1 MNCPK
6 CLSTMQK
13 DLNSGKLYC
22 IPCLNTP
29 NNRGKYNVAAKEDR
43 TYQGIVFD
51 SKAEMT
57 RYIYLKSEEKAE
69 RIHNLQRQTKFPI
82 IGTQSGYKICDYIAD
97 FTYLKNGRSVV
108 EDVKGVKTALYSL
121 KKKLVK
127 EYYNVDITEVKP

>member
-6 CLSTMQK
+6 CSTIMHR
-13 DLNSGKLYC
+13 DLKSKELF
-22 IPCLNTP
+22 CLKCLLAKKP
-29 NNRGKYNVAAKEDR
+29 RGKYNVAVKEDR

-57 RYIYLKSEEKAE
+57 RYIYLKSEETAE
-69 RIHNLQRQTKFPI
+69 RIYNLQRQTKFPI

-108 EDVKGVKTALYSL
+108 EDVKGVKTAIYSI

-127 EYYNVDITEVKP
+127 EYYNVDITEVK

>member
-6 CLSTMQK
+6 CSTIMHRDLKSKELFCLQCLLSKKT
-13 DLNSGKLYC
+13 
-22 IPCLNTP
+22 
-29 NNRGKYNVAAKEDR
+29 RGKYGVAVKEDR

-57 RYIYLKSEEKAE
+57 RYIYLKSEEKAG
-69 RIHNLQRQTKFPI
+69 RIQNLQTQTKFPI
-82 IGTQSGYKICDYIAD
+82 IGVQSGYKICDYVSD
-97 FTYLKNGRSVV
+97 FTYLKDGVRIV

-127 EYYNVDITEVKP
+127 EYYNVEITEVK